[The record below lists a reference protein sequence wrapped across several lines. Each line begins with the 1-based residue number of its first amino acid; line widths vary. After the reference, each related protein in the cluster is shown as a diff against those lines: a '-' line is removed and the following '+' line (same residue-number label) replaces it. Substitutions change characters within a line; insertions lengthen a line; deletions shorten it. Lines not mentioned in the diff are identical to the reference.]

1 MNISQRSL
9 FPSLASALLLAL
21 SGAAQAAPLSVTSS
35 SFSDGGHITLAQ
47 VGSDSTCGNGQ
58 EHSPQLSW
66 SNLPEGTRS
75 VALVMF
81 DPDGAKGLGVV
92 HWVAYNI
99 DAARGELAEG
109 ASDGITVGKNVKGA
123 TAYRGPCP
131 PAGDNPHH
139 YALTLIATDL
149 APNSLPDGLD
159 RDGLLKAL
167 QGHAL
172 GGQSIVGRYGH

>member
-1 MNISQRSL
+1 MNRR
-9 FPSLASALLLAL
+9 FPSLAGAVALLAL
-21 SGAAQAAPLSVTSS
+21 TGAVNAAPLSIHSTA
-35 SFSDGGHITLAQ
+35 FNDGGRIPLSQIGA
-47 VGSDSTCGNGQ
+47 DANCGKGQ
-58 EHSPQLSW
+58 QMSPQVSW

-75 VALVMF
+75 VALLMF
-81 DPDGAKGLGVV
+81 DPDGAKGLGVS

-99 DAARGELAEG
+99 DPAKGQLVEG
-109 ASDGITVGKNVKGA
+109 ASEGFTLGRNVRGD

-149 APNSLPDGLD
+149 APGSLPEGLD
-159 RDGLLKAL
+159 REGLLKAL

-172 GGQSIVGRYGH
+172 GGMSLVGLYGH

>member
-1 MNISQRSL
+1 MKTT
-9 FPSLASALLLAL
+9 FPSLAGALLLAL
-21 SGAAQAAPLSVTSS
+21 AGGAQAAPLTITST
-35 SFSDGGHITLAQ
+35 SFADGGTLPLAQ
-47 VGSDSTCGNGQ
+47 IGADTQCGKGQ
-58 EHSPQLSW
+58 ERSPQVSW
-66 SNLPEGTRS
+66 KNLPEGTLS

-81 DPDGAKGLGVV
+81 DPDGAKGLGVI

-99 DAARGELAEG
+99 DARRGELAEG
-109 ASDGITVGKNVKGA
+109 VTEGISTGKNVKGA

-139 YALTLIATDL
+139 YNLTLIATDL
-149 APNSLPDGLD
+149 APGTLPEGLD

-172 GGQSIVGRYGH
+172 GGQSLVGLYGH

>member
-1 MNISQRSL
+1 MNNPIRSL
-9 FPSLASALLLAL
+9 AGAFALLAL
-21 SGAAQAAPLSVTSS
+21 AGAAQAAPLSIQST
-35 SFSDGGHITLAQ
+35 SFSDGGTIPLAQ
-47 VGSDSTCGNGQ
+47 IGPDTSCGKGQ
-58 EHSPQLSW
+58 ERSPQISW
-66 SNLPEGTRS
+66 KNLPEGTRS

-99 DAARGELAEG
+99 DARRGELAEG
-109 ASDGITVGKNVKGA
+109 VSEGITIGKNVKGA

-149 APNSLPDGLD
+149 APDALPAGLD

-172 GGQSIVGRYGH
+172 GGQSIVGLYGH

>member
-1 MNISQRSL
+1 MKTT
-9 FPSLASALLLAL
+9 FPSLAGALLLAL
-21 SGAAQAAPLSVTSS
+21 AGAVQAAPLTITST
-35 SFSDGGHITLAQ
+35 SFTDGGTLPLAQ
-47 VGSDSTCGNGQ
+47 IGSDTNCGKGQ
-58 EHSPQLSW
+58 ERSPQVSW
-66 SNLPEGTRS
+66 KNLPEGTRS

-81 DPDGAKGLGVV
+81 DPDGAKGLGVI

-99 DAARGELAEG
+99 DASRGELAEG
-109 ASDGITVGKNVKGA
+109 VTEGISIGKNVKDA

-139 YALTLIATDL
+139 YNLTLIATDL
-149 APNSLPDGLD
+149 APGTLPEGLD

-172 GGQSIVGRYGH
+172 GGQSLVGLYGH

>member
-1 MNISQRSL
+1 MKTT
-9 FPSLASALLLAL
+9 FPSLAGALLLAL
-21 SGAAQAAPLSVTSS
+21 AGAAQAAPLTLGST
-35 SFSDGGHITLAQ
+35 SFSDGGRIPLAQ
-47 VGSDSTCGNGQ
+47 VGPDVNCGKGQ
-58 EHSPQLSW
+58 ERSPQLSW
-66 SNLPEGTRS
+66 SHLPEGTRS
-75 VALVMF
+75 VALIMF

-99 DAARGELAEG
+99 DAQRGELAEG
-109 ASDGITVGKNVKGA
+109 VTEGITIGKNVRGA

-139 YALTLIATDL
+139 YNLTLIATDL
-149 APNSLPDGLD
+149 EPGKLPEGLD

-172 GGQSIVGRYGH
+172 GGQSIIGLYGH

>member
-1 MNISQRSL
+1 MKTLIPAL
-9 FPSLASALLLAL
+9 ALLAFA
-21 SGAAQAAPLSVTSS
+21 GAAHAAPLSITST
-35 SFSDGGHITLAQ
+35 SFTDGGRIALAQ
-47 VGSDSTCGNGQ
+47 VGPDTACGKGQ
-58 EHSPQLSW
+58 ERSPQLSW

-99 DAARGELAEG
+99 DAKRGELAEG
-109 ASDGITVGKNVKGA
+109 VSEGITVGKNVKGA
-123 TAYRGPCP
+123 TVYRGPCP

-149 APNSLPDGLD
+149 APGALPDGLD

-172 GGQSIVGRYGH
+172 GAQSLVGLYGH

>member
-1 MNISQRSL
+1 MKKNTRSL
-9 FPSLASALLLAL
+9 AGAIALLAL
-21 SGAAQAAPLSVTSS
+21 TGAAQAAPLSIQSTS
-35 SFSDGGHITLAQ
+35 FNDGGTLPLAQ
-47 VGSDSTCGNGQ
+47 IGADTNCGKGH
-58 EHSPQLSW
+58 ERSPQVSW
-66 SNLPEGTRS
+66 KNLPQGTRS

-99 DAARGELAEG
+99 DAQRGELAEG
-109 ASDGITVGKNVKGA
+109 VSEGITIGKNVKGA

-139 YALTLIATDL
+139 YALTLIASDL
-149 APNSLPDGLD
+149 APDALPEGLD
-159 RDGLLKAL
+159 RDGLIKAL

-172 GGQSIVGRYGH
+172 GGQSLIGLYGH

>member
-1 MNISQRSL
+1 MSRK
-9 FPSLASALLLAL
+9 PSLLAGAFALLAL
-21 SGAAQAAPLSVTSS
+21 TGAVQAAPLSIHSTS
-35 SFSDGGHITLAQ
+35 FDDGGTIPLAQ
-47 VGSDSTCGNGQ
+47 IGADTNCGKGQ
-58 EHSPQLSW
+58 ERSPQISW
-66 SNLPEGTRS
+66 KNLPQGTRS

-81 DPDGAKGLGVV
+81 DPDGAKGLGVI

-99 DAARGELAEG
+99 DAGRGEIAEG
-109 ASDGITVGKNVKGA
+109 VSEGITIGRNVKGA

-139 YALTLIATDL
+139 YALTLIASDL
-149 APNSLPDGLD
+149 APDALPEGLD

-172 GGQSIVGRYGH
+172 GGQSIIGRYGH